1 MSEKHNLDNLEL
13 YTIKSRDTII
23 ERAVTWKVLRIKFHQ
38 NSSWK
43 DEITILITEGTLKTR
58 KKIKLLTPFDVRK
71 TLAESIILSR
81 INYGIVLYK
90 SSPVY
95 LIRRIQRLQNAAVVH
110 VLMDYS
116 NEKYVISL
124 KLVTHY

>member
-1 MSEKHNLDNLEL
+1 M
-13 YTIKSRDTII
+13 
-23 ERAVTWKVLRIKFHQ
+23 
-38 NSSWK
+38 
-43 DEITILITEGTLKTR
+43 KTR

-95 LIRRIQRLQNAAVVH
+95 LIKRIQRLQNAAVVH
-110 VLMDYS
+110 VLMHYS

-124 KLVTHY
+124 NWLPIIELIGSEI

>member
-23 ERAVTWKVLRIKFHQ
+23 EKAVTWKVLRIKFHQ

-95 LIRRIQRLQNAAVVH
+95 LIKRIQRLQNAAVVH